1 MAPNVYVC
9 HDNHSTGVEWK
20 TNRRGESR
28 MAAEPSSLF
37 IALQHCNIGMCLLLR
52 WLQLRIPQRNLAQP
66 TWATLSALKY
76 SAVST
81 LSAL

>member
-1 MAPNVYVC
+1 
-9 HDNHSTGVEWK
+9 
-20 TNRRGESR
+20 